1 MQSRSIRH
9 EYIYFVLPKII
20 EADAEYKME
29 ALSIGLESSR
39 RTVPVVPKEENKELL
54 NGSINESMRSKF
66 TR

>member
-9 EYIYFVLPKII
+9 EYIYFVLPKIVP
-20 EADAEYKME
+20 EDAEFKME

-39 RTVPVVPKEENKELL
+39 HTVPIVIKEENKEIL
-54 NGSINESMRSKF
+54 NGSINESMRSKY